1 MAIKAG
7 LVGLPN
13 VGKST
18 LFNALTQS
26 SIPAENYPFCT
37 VDPHIAITHVPDE
50 RTNILRSIYESKTI
64 VSATVTFVDIAG
76 LVKGAASGEGLGNQ
90 FLSHIRETDLI
101 IHVLR
106 CFEDPGIIRTGDV
119 DPISDYEII
128 MIELALKDIESI
140 EKRLEK
146 AIKLAKT
153 EQSAIEKGNLVK
165 EIEFLQTAK
174 TLLEN
179 HDFAV
184 VRKKYQEH
192 PAITAIPLLVVKECI
207 VVANVSENDMQHEAF
222 KKNPHVQALL
232 DRFGTDKVIPTC
244 IRLEYELSQLSEDE
258 RELIKQDLGIT
269 DTSMNEIIKK
279 TYQNLNLITFF
290 TCGPQEIHSWPILKG
305 ITVKKAAGEIHS
317 DLEKGFICAEV
328 LSYHDLLE
336 YKTTQGAKQ
345 AGKVRIEGASYIV
358 QDGDIILVR
367 FSK

>member
-18 LFNALTQS
+18 LFNALTHS

-37 VDPHIAITHVPDE
+37 VDPHIAITNVPDE
-50 RTNILRSIYESKTI
+50 RAHTLQSIYESKQI
-64 VSATVTFVDIAG
+64 VPATVAFVDIAG
-76 LVKGAASGEGLGNQ
+76 LVKGAAAGEGLGNQ

-106 CFEDPGIIRTGDV
+106 CFEDPEIIRTGDI
-119 DPISDYEII
+119 DPISDYEVI

-153 EQSAIEKGNLVK
+153 EQSAVEKGNLAK
-165 EIEFLQTAK
+165 EIDFLQHAK

-179 HDFAV
+179 NDFAAI
-184 VRKKYQEH
+184 RKKYQEH
-192 PAITAIPLLVVKECI
+192 PNITAIPLLIAKECI
-207 VVANVSENDMQHEAF
+207 IVANVSESDMQQEAF
-222 KKNPHVQALL
+222 KHNQHVKVLF
-232 DRFGTDKVIPTC
+232 DRFGEEKVIPAC
-244 IRLEYELSQLSEDE
+244 VRLEYELSQLSEID
-258 RELIKQDLGIT
+258 RELVKHDLGIT
-269 DTSMNEIIKK
+269 HTSLGEIIKK
-279 TYQNLNLITFF
+279 TYQHLNLVTFF
-290 TCGPQEIHSWPILKG
+290 TCGPQEIHSWPISKG

-328 LSYHDLLE
+328 LSYKGLLE
-336 YKTTQGAKQ
+336 YKTPQGAKQ
-345 AGKVRIEGASYIV
+345 AGKVRIEGATYIV
-358 QDGDIILVR
+358 QDGDVILVR